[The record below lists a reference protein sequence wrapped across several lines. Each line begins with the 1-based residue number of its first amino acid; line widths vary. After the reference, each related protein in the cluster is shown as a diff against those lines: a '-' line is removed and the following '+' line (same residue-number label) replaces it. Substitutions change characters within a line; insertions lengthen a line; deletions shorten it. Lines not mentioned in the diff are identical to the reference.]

1 MANELIAT
9 GVELHIG
16 DAATT
21 EVFTLTPG
29 VVGIPSFPEADPAVI
44 DVTALDSPGVEKILG
59 LSDLGQFSFTLNMR
73 KKTTGSGWLA
83 QQQVVEGYAADGIL
97 RGFRLIVKS
106 GATTLRTYNW
116 KGFVKSFVLSAPSAN
131 SAVTATVNVE
141 NSGAVTVS

>member
-97 RGFRLIVKS
+97 RGFRLIVGKVVR
-106 GATTLRTYNW
+106 L
-116 KGFVKSFVLSAPSAN
+116 SFGDRAGVIQLAPPDLEG
-131 SAVTATVNVE
+131 V
-141 NSGAVTVS
+141 G